1 MPLAPS
7 TRLGPYEIVSLIGA
21 GGMGEVYRA
30 RDTRLQRDLAVKV
43 LPPEMAADAE
53 RLRRFEQEALALAAI
68 EHPNIVTV
76 YSVEEIGGVRFI
88 AMELVRGRP
97 LSEVIPGGGLPA
109 EKLLGLAVQ
118 MADALAAAHRQGVTH
133 RDLKPANIMV
143 GEDGRLKILD
153 FGLAKLRRGEAG
165 SDAGQPQPLCHS
177 ETLTQERQILGT
189 VPYMSPEQIEGR
201 PLDPRSDLFSLGII
215 LYEMATGQRPFSG
228 NSWASLAS
236 SILRDTPASLSE
248 RRPDL
253 PGDLGRI
260 VSRCLQ
266 KDVGLRFQTAADL
279 RNELDELRGLVASS
293 KAVPTPPTRT
303 SPATRMAAATRSWPR
318 WAWWLAAGGAALV
331 LAALAAFFLIWP
343 ARRAAALPPKIVV
356 LPFENLG
363 PQDDA
368 YFAGGMTEEI
378 TSRLAAVRGLA
389 VVSSTSARQYERKGK
404 TIKNI
409 GQDLGVNFVLDGSV
423 RWERSAGGPSRV
435 RITPQ
440 LIRVADDTQVWA
452 QPFERDSEDVFA
464 VQSEIAETVAQRMGV
479 MLTEEGRKTLSSRS
493 TDNLE
498 AYQAYLRGRY
508 YVAQPHFSEDNWR
521 HAQES
526 FARAVELDPRFV
538 LAYAELAKVHAKL
551 YYFRADLSEERR
563 TLAREAVDQ
572 ARRLAPDAAE
582 AHLAAGFYHFWVE
595 RNAPAALQE
604 FDVAARR
611 LSDSAEVLDARAE
624 ALRMTG
630 HWQEA
635 LQGYRRALELNPGDP
650 DITEEI
656 SITYWWLRSYP
667 EALDYA
673 NRAIALA
680 PDQAWPYLAKAFNY
694 WSWKGGCREARTAL
708 GFVSSDHEWWLWAW
722 FWEEMIEG
730 NYRDALARLEA
741 APGEWIRQKMW
752 AMPKALLAGYAHLS
766 LSDPKAARA
775 AFDSARTLLEAELA
789 KYPDDPRYHSS
800 LGIAYAALGRKNEA
814 LREGHRATEL
824 LPLEKDAV
832 YGFSHLHDLAVIY
845 AMAGEKAAALG
856 QIEHMLSIPS
866 FISPVWLRINPQW
879 ASLWNDARFKAL
891 LRKYK

>member
-7 TRLGPYEIVSLIGA
+7 TRLGPYEIVSLIGS

-43 LPPEMAADAE
+43 LPPEMAGDAE

-76 YSVEEIGGVRFI
+76 HSVEEIDGVHFI

-97 LSEVIPGGGLPA
+97 LSELILSGGLPA
-109 EKLLGLAVQ
+109 EKLLGIAVQ

-153 FGLAKLRRGEAG
+153 FGLAKLRREQAN
-165 SDAGQPQPLCHS
+165 SDNGQPQPLFQN
-177 ETLTQERQILGT
+177 ETLTRERQILGT
-189 VPYMSPEQIEGR
+189 VPYMSPEQVEGR

-228 NSWASLAS
+228 DTWASLAS
-236 SILRDTPASLSE
+236 SILRDSPASLSE

-266 KDVGLRFQTAADL
+266 KDVGLRFQTATDL
-279 RNELDELRGLVASS
+279 RNELDELRGLVVS
-293 KAVPTPPTRT
+293 KAAPAPPRGTSPPTRT
-303 SPATRMAAATRSWPR
+303 AAAARSRPGWE
-318 WAWWLAAGGAALV
+318 WLAAGAGVIV
-331 LAALAAFFLIWP
+331 LAALAVFFLT
-343 ARRAAALPPKIVV
+343 RHAAALPPKVVV

-363 PQDDA
+363 QPDDA

-389 VVSSTSARQYERKGK
+389 VISRTSARQYDRTGK

-423 RWERSAGGPSRV
+423 RWERSAGGPGRM

-452 QPFERDSEDVFA
+452 QAFDRDSDDVFA
-464 VQSEIAETVAQRMGV
+464 VQSEIAETVAERMGV
-479 MLTEEGRKTLSSRS
+479 MLTEEGRKSLSSRP

-508 YVAQPHFSEDNWR
+508 YVGQPHFSEENWR

-538 LAYAELAKVHAKL
+538 LAYVELAKVHAKL

-563 TLAREAVDQ
+563 ALAREAVDQ
-572 ARRLAPDAAE
+572 ARRLAPDAPE

-595 RNAPAALQE
+595 RNAGAALQE

-611 LSDSAEVLDARAE
+611 QPDSAEVLDARAE

-630 HWQEA
+630 RWQEA
-635 LQGYRRALELNPGDP
+635 LEGYRKALELNPGDSG
-650 DITEEI
+650 ITEEI
-656 SITYWWLRSYP
+656 AITNWWLRRYP

-673 NRAIALA
+673 NQAIALA

-708 GFVSSDHEWWLWAW
+708 GFVSSDQEWWLWAW

-752 AMPKALLAGYAHLS
+752 AMPKGLLAGYAHLS
-766 LSDPKAARA
+766 LSDPEAARA
-775 AFDSARTLLEAELA
+775 AFGSARTLLEAELTN
-789 KYPDDPRYHSS
+789 YPDDPRYHSS
-800 LGIAYAALGRKNEA
+800 LGIAYAALGRKSEA
-814 LREGHRATEL
+814 LREGLRATEL
-824 LPLEKDAV
+824 LPLEKDAL
-832 YGFSHLHDLAVIY
+832 YGFSHLHDLAAIY
-845 AMAGEKAAALG
+845 MMAGDKAAALHE
-856 QIEHMLSIPS
+856 IEHMLSIPS
-866 FISPVWLRINPQW
+866 FISPVWLRANPQW
-879 ASLWNDARFKAL
+879 APLWNDARFKAL
-891 LRKYK
+891 LQKHT

>member
-1 MPLAPS
+1 MLLNPS

-43 LPPEMAADAE
+43 LPPEMAGDAE

-76 YSVEEIGGVRFI
+76 YSVEEIDGVHFI
-88 AMELVRGRP
+88 AMELVRGQP
-97 LSEVIPGGGLPA
+97 LSEVMPSNGLPA

-133 RDLKPANIMV
+133 RDLKPANMMV
-143 GEDGRLKILD
+143 GEEGRLKILD
-153 FGLAKLRRGEAG
+153 FGLAKLRRELGG
-165 SDAGQPQPLCHS
+165 SDDRQPQALLQS
-177 ETLTQERQILGT
+177 ETLTRERQILGT

-228 NSWASLAS
+228 DTWASLVS
-236 SILRDTPASLSE
+236 SILRDSPAPLSE
-248 RRPDL
+248 SRPDL

-266 KDVGLRFQTAADL
+266 KDVGLRFQTATDL
-279 RNELDELRGLVASS
+279 RNELNELRGLVVS
-293 KAVPTPPTRT
+293 KAAPTPSTRT
-303 SPATRMAAATRSWPR
+303 PAPARIAAAARSWPG

-331 LAALAAFFLIWP
+331 LAALAAYFLTRP
-343 ARRAAALPPKIVV
+343 ARHAAALPPKIVV

-363 PQDDA
+363 RPDDA

-389 VVSSTSARQYERKGK
+389 VISRTSARQYDRTGK
-404 TIKNI
+404 TIKNV
-409 GQDLGVNFVLDGSV
+409 GRDLGVNFVLDGSV
-423 RWERSAGGPSRV
+423 RWERSAGGPGRV

-452 QPFERDSEDVFA
+452 QAFDRDSDDVFA
-464 VQSEIAETVAQRMGV
+464 VQSEIAESVAERMGV
-479 MLTEEGRKTLSSRS
+479 MLTEEGRKTLSARP

-508 YVAQPHFSEDNWR
+508 YTGQPHFSEENWR

-526 FARAVELDPRFV
+526 FARAVELDPRFA
-538 LAYAELAKVHAKL
+538 LAFAELAKVHAKL

-563 TLAREAVDQ
+563 ALAREAADQ
-572 ARRLAPDAAE
+572 ARRLAPDEPE

-595 RNAPAALQE
+595 RNAGAALHE

-611 LSDSAEVLDARAE
+611 LPDSAEVLDARAE

-630 HWQEA
+630 RWQEA
-635 LQGYRRALELNPGDP
+635 LEGYRRALELNPGDSG
-650 DITEEI
+650 ITEEI
-656 SITYWWLRSYP
+656 AFTNWWLRRYP

-673 NRAIALA
+673 NQAIALA
-680 PDQAWPYLAKAFNY
+680 PDQEWPYLAKAFNY

-708 GFVSSDHEWWLWAW
+708 GFVASDHEWWLWAW

-730 NYRDALARLEA
+730 NYRDALRRLEA

-766 LSDPKAARA
+766 LGDPKAARA
-775 AFDSARTLLEAELA
+775 AFDSARTLLETELA
-789 KYPDDPRYHSS
+789 KHPDDPRYHSS
-800 LGIAYAALGRKNEA
+800 LGIAYAALGRKSEA
-814 LREGHRATEL
+814 LREGLRATEL

-832 YGFSHLHDLAVIY
+832 YGSSHLHDLAVIY
-845 AMAGEKAAALG
+845 AMAGDKAAALRE
-856 QIEHMLSIPS
+856 IEHMLSIPS
-866 FISPVWLRINPQW
+866 FVSLAWLRANPQW
-879 ASLWNDARFKAL
+879 APLWNDARFKAL
-891 LRKYK
+891 PQKHT

>member
-30 RDTRLQRDLAVKV
+30 RDMRLQRDLAVKV
-43 LPPEMAADAE
+43 LPPEMAGDAE

-76 YSVEEIGGVRFI
+76 YSVEEIDGVHFI

-97 LSEVIPGGGLPA
+97 LSEVIPSGGLPA

-118 MADALAAAHRQGVTH
+118 MAEALAAAHRQGVTH

-153 FGLAKLRRGEAG
+153 FGLAKLRREQAG
-165 SDAGQPQPLCHS
+165 SDDGQPQPLFQS
-177 ETLTQERQILGT
+177 ETLTRERQILGT

-228 NSWASLAS
+228 DSWASLAS
-236 SILRDTPASLSE
+236 SILRDSPASLSE

-266 KDVGLRFQTAADL
+266 KDVGLRFQTATDL
-279 RNELDELRGLVASS
+279 RNELDELRGLVVS
-293 KAVPTPPTRT
+293 KAALTSPTRT
-303 SPATRMAAATRSWPR
+303 SPPTRIAAAAPSRPGWE
-318 WAWWLAAGGAALV
+318 WLAAGAGVLV
-331 LAALAAFFLIWP
+331 LAALAVFFLTRL
-343 ARRAAALPPKIVV
+343 ASRTAALPPKIVV

-363 PQDDA
+363 RPDDA

-389 VVSSTSARQYERKGK
+389 VISRTSARQYERTGK

-409 GQDLGVNFVLDGSV
+409 GQDFGVNFVLDGSV
-423 RWERSAGGPSRV
+423 RWERSAGGPGRV

-452 QPFERDSEDVFA
+452 QAFDRDSDDVFA
-464 VQSEIAETVAQRMGV
+464 VQSEIAASVAERMGV
-479 MLTEEGRKTLSSRS
+479 MLTEEGRKTLSARP

-508 YVAQPHFSEDNWR
+508 YAGQPHFSEENWR

-563 TLAREAVDQ
+563 ALAREAVDQ
-572 ARRLAPDAAE
+572 ARRLAPDAPE

-595 RNAPAALQE
+595 RNAGAALQE

-611 LSDSAEVLDARAE
+611 QPDSAEVLDARAE

-630 HWQEA
+630 RWQEA
-635 LQGYRRALELNPGDP
+635 LEGYRKALDLNPGDSG
-650 DITEEI
+650 ITEEI
-656 SITYWWLRSYP
+656 AITNWWLRRYP
-667 EALDYA
+667 EALDCA
-673 NRAIALA
+673 NQAIALA
-680 PDQAWPYLAKAFNY
+680 PDQAWPFLAKAFNY

-752 AMPKALLAGYAHLS
+752 AMPKALLAGYANLS
-766 LSDPKAARA
+766 LSDPEAARA

-789 KYPDDPRYHSS
+789 KHPDDPRYHSS
-800 LGIAYAALGRKNEA
+800 LGIAYAALGRKSEA
-814 LREGHRATEL
+814 LREGLRATEL
-824 LPLEKDAV
+824 LPLEKDAL
-832 YGFSHLHDLAVIY
+832 YGFSHMHDLAVIY
-845 AMAGEKAAALG
+845 AMTGNKAAAFRE
-856 QIEHMLSIPS
+856 IEHMLSIPS
-866 FISPVWLRINPQW
+866 FVSPAWLRANPQW
-879 ASLWNDARFKAL
+879 APLWNDARFKAL
-891 LRKYK
+891 LRKHT

>member
-7 TRLGPYEIVSLIGA
+7 TRLGPYEIVSLIGS

-43 LPPEMAADAE
+43 LPPEMAGDAE

-76 YSVEEIGGVRFI
+76 HSVEEIDGVHFI

-97 LSEVIPGGGLPA
+97 LSELILSGGLPA
-109 EKLLGLAVQ
+109 EKLLGIAVQ

-153 FGLAKLRRGEAG
+153 FGLAKLRREQAN
-165 SDAGQPQPLCHS
+165 SDNGQPQPLFQN
-177 ETLTQERQILGT
+177 ETLTRERQILGT
-189 VPYMSPEQIEGR
+189 VPYMSPEQVEGR

-228 NSWASLAS
+228 DTWASLAS
-236 SILRDTPASLSE
+236 SILRDSPASLSE

-266 KDVGLRFQTAADL
+266 KDVGLRFQTATDL
-279 RNELDELRGLVASS
+279 RNELDELRGLVVS
-293 KAVPTPPTRT
+293 KAAPAPPRGTSPPTRT
-303 SPATRMAAATRSWPR
+303 AAAARSRPGWE
-318 WAWWLAAGGAALV
+318 WLAAGAGVIV
-331 LAALAAFFLIWP
+331 LAALAVFFLT
-343 ARRAAALPPKIVV
+343 RHAAALPPKVVV

-363 PQDDA
+363 QPDDA

-389 VVSSTSARQYERKGK
+389 VISRTSARQYDRTGK

-423 RWERSAGGPSRV
+423 RWERSAGGPGRM

-452 QPFERDSEDVFA
+452 QAFDRDSDDVFA
-464 VQSEIAETVAQRMGV
+464 VQSEIAETVAERMGV
-479 MLTEEGRKTLSSRS
+479 MLTEEGRKSLSSRP

-508 YVAQPHFSEDNWR
+508 YVGQPHFSEENWR

-538 LAYAELAKVHAKL
+538 LAYVELAKVHAKL

-563 TLAREAVDQ
+563 ALAREAVDQ
-572 ARRLAPDAAE
+572 ARRLAPDAPE

-595 RNAPAALQE
+595 RNAGAALQE

-611 LSDSAEVLDARAE
+611 QPDSAEVLDARAE

-630 HWQEA
+630 RWQEA
-635 LQGYRRALELNPGDP
+635 LEGYRKALELNPGDSG
-650 DITEEI
+650 ITEEI
-656 SITYWWLRSYP
+656 AITNWWLRRYP

-673 NRAIALA
+673 NQAIALA

-708 GFVSSDHEWWLWAW
+708 GFVSSDQEWWLWAW

-752 AMPKALLAGYAHLS
+752 AMPKGLLAGYAHLS
-766 LSDPKAARA
+766 LSDPEAARA
-775 AFDSARTLLEAELA
+775 AFGSARTLLEAELA
-789 KYPDDPRYHSS
+789 KHPDDPRYHSS
-800 LGIAYAALGRKNEA
+800 LGIAYAALGRKSEA
-814 LREGHRATEL
+814 LREGLRATEL
-824 LPLEKDAV
+824 LPLEKDAL
-832 YGFSHLHDLAVIY
+832 YGFSHLHDLAAIY
-845 AMAGEKAAALG
+845 MMAGDKAAALRE
-856 QIEHMLSIPS
+856 IEHMLSIPS
-866 FISPVWLRINPQW
+866 FISPVWLRANPQW
-879 ASLWNDARFKAL
+879 APLWNDARFKAL
-891 LRKYK
+891 LQKHT